1 MMRRAISTFV
11 ATLLVAG
18 LASTAAYA
26 DAGPTVSITTPS
38 GTVKGKVS
46 LTATA
51 AVDPSGTA
59 TLKYAGIKI
68 TGLSSYDANM
78 TNASYQ
84 GNAHT
89 FGTSGVSDLYWY
101 SLSPSYN
108 FTFDTTDWP
117 TGSYQVTVF
126 TEDSNGRAAAST
138 PITLT
143 TANAGPTVSI
153 TTPSGTVKGKVTI
166 SASAATDP
174 TGTASLVYAGLKI
187 TGLASYSA
195 DMPNGSYRGTNH
207 TFGTAG
213 VSDLFWQPSTSSFDF
228 TFDTTS
234 WPTGSYQI
242 TVFTEDS
249 NGRAAG
255 STPITLT
262 IPVAPTLVLNATQI
276 SVGANSTFTVK
287 YSGTNSLSDGTLVLQ
302 QSTDPQGTWNTV
314 ATFTGAA
321 PLFKASALVNLG
333 DYVRAV
339 FSGATN
345 LLDSESAAIQIV
357 VTPKLTCKIATTAKV
372 GTKLRGSC
380 TSNVN
385 LPSVYVELQTST
397 GSSWTVLGGG
407 NVSGKTIPINVTPK
421 KKGFLYISMTS
432 SGLDGKLGQFAS
444 TPIKIKV
451 T

>member
-1 MMRRAISTFV
+1 MMRRAISTV
-11 ATLLVAG
+11 LATLLVAG
-18 LASTAAYA
+18 LASTPAYA
-26 DAGPTVSITTPS
+26 DADPTISITSPS
-38 GTVKGKVS
+38 NGSVAKGKVTIS
-46 LTATA
+46 VA
-51 AVDPSGTA
+51 AAPDPSGS
-59 TLKYAGIKI
+59 AGLTYIGMSI
-68 TGLSSYDANM
+68 AGLNYDGYEVSSYYRSAGYNQAM
-78 TNASYQ
+78 GTA
-84 GNAHT
+84 GNAQKAWLAQDNRSYT
-89 FGTSGVSDLYWY
+89 FTM
-101 SLSPSYN
+101 
-108 FTFDTTDWP
+108 DTTSWA
-117 TGSYQVTVF
+117 TGSYPITFYIV
-126 TEDSNGRAAAST
+126 DSNGRAAAST
-138 PITLT
+138 P
-143 TANAGPTVSI
+143 V
-153 TTPSGTVKGKVTI
+153 
-166 SASAATDP
+166 
-174 TGTASLVYAGLKI
+174 
-187 TGLASYSA
+187 
-195 DMPNGSYRGTNH
+195 
-207 TFGTAG
+207 
-213 VSDLFWQPSTSSFDF
+213 
-228 TFDTTS
+228 
-234 WPTGSYQI
+234 
-242 TVFTEDS
+242 
-249 NGRAAG
+249 
-255 STPITLT
+255 TLT

-345 LLDSESAAIQIV
+345 LLDSESAAIQIL

-421 KKGFLYISMTS
+421 KKGLLYISMTS

>member
-1 MMRRAISTFV
+1 MMRRSISTV
-11 ATLLVAG
+11 LATLLVAG
-18 LASTAAYA
+18 LASTPAYA
-26 DAGPTVSITTPS
+26 NAGPTVSITTPS

-143 TANAGPTVSI
+143 
-153 TTPSGTVKGKVTI
+153 
-166 SASAATDP
+166 
-174 TGTASLVYAGLKI
+174 
-187 TGLASYSA
+187 
-195 DMPNGSYRGTNH
+195 
-207 TFGTAG
+207 
-213 VSDLFWQPSTSSFDF
+213 
-228 TFDTTS
+228 
-234 WPTGSYQI
+234 
-242 TVFTEDS
+242 
-249 NGRAAG
+249 
-255 STPITLT
+255 
-262 IPVAPTLVLNATQI
+262 IPVAPTLSLSASQI
-276 SVGANSTFTVK
+276 SVGANSTFIVK
-287 YSGTNSLSDGTLVLQ
+287 YSGTNSLGDGTLVLQ
-302 QSTDPQGTWNTV
+302 QSTDPQGTWNTI

-321 PLFKASALVNLG
+321 PLFKVSALVKLG

-345 LLDSESAAIQIV
+345 LLDSESAAIQIL

-421 KKGFLYISMTS
+421 KKGLLYISMTS

>member
-1 MMRRAISTFV
+1 M
-11 ATLLVAG
+11 
-18 LASTAAYA
+18 
-26 DAGPTVSITTPS
+26 
-38 GTVKGKVS
+38 
-46 LTATA
+46 
-51 AVDPSGTA
+51 
-59 TLKYAGIKI
+59 
-68 TGLSSYDANM
+68 
-78 TNASYQ
+78 
-84 GNAHT
+84 
-89 FGTSGVSDLYWY
+89 
-101 SLSPSYN
+101 
-108 FTFDTTDWP
+108 
-117 TGSYQVTVF
+117 
-126 TEDSNGRAAAST
+126 
-138 PITLT
+138 
-143 TANAGPTVSI
+143 
-153 TTPSGTVKGKVTI
+153 
-166 SASAATDP
+166 
-174 TGTASLVYAGLKI
+174 
-187 TGLASYSA
+187 
-195 DMPNGSYRGTNH
+195 
-207 TFGTAG
+207 
-213 VSDLFWQPSTSSFDF
+213 
-228 TFDTTS
+228 
-234 WPTGSYQI
+234 
-242 TVFTEDS
+242 
-249 NGRAAG
+249 
-255 STPITLT
+255 
-262 IPVAPTLVLNATQI
+262 
-276 SVGANSTFTVK
+276 GANSTFTVK

-321 PLFKASALVNLG
+321 PLFKASALVHLG

-345 LLDSESAAIQIV
+345 LLDSESAAIQIL